1 MALLTNNLPS
11 GYHRELQLAKGP
23 IIEGVQEL
31 KACLD
36 ILLFS
41 LPKIQ
46 VSQNCT
52 EQKKYDYLFS
62 VDTLN
67 DDVIKGKPFRD
78 AYQDLGE
85 AIEKGNY
92 IPNRSLKH
100 THLGS
105 IGNLGL
111 DYIKAKMKPLR

>member
-1 MALLTNNLPS
+1 
-11 GYHRELQLAKGP
+11 
-23 IIEGVQEL
+23 
-31 KACLD
+31 
-36 ILLFS
+36 
-41 LPKIQ
+41 
-46 VSQNCT
+46 
-52 EQKKYDYLFS
+52 
-62 VDTLN
+62 
-67 DDVIKGKPFRD
+67 VIKGKPFRD
-78 AYQDLGE
+78 AYQDLGK